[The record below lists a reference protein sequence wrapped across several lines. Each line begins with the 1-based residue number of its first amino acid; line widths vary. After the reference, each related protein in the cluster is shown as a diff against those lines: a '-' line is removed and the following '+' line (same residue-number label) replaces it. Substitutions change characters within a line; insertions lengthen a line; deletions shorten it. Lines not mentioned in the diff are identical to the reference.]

1 MQKAQAR
8 SVLRE
13 VITSR
18 SRSRN
23 TLSGCGKGGSP
34 DDEGRACCSRFSGG
48 CGKTSGQEAA
58 LPGGNGLRRA
68 IRGGA
73 AHGLKIAYIGRGGAN
88 VFSVCPG
95 YAPPNAAGLA
105 ASSTGAPAC

>member
-1 MQKAQAR
+1 M
-8 SVLRE
+8 LRE

-23 TLSGCGKGGSP
+23 TLSGWGKGGSP

-48 CGKTSGQEAA
+48 CRESSGQEAA
-58 LPGGNGLRRA
+58 LTGGNGLRRA

-88 VFSVCPG
+88 IFSVCPG